1 MKLIQWVVLLLV
13 SAMAVGCTT
22 QPVSTAPAPAPQLTA
37 AVSEA
42 PAPTATLPAVDLAT
56 VAPAEIPDPTAAFTQ
71 TEVIDP
77 YIDIGAT
84 QTDLQV
90 GDVIT
95 VTGKPMQIGIPY
107 YYLYLRDE
115 GVQDA
120 APVAQI
126 TYQGEFS
133 AGEGKSQVLEL
144 VSAKADI
151 QQVLF
156 VLRASAPGVTTLSIQ
171 ATGEIRLQDGAYSM
185 SGTGSGEIL
194 ISVSE

>member
-13 SAMAVGCTT
+13 SAMAVGGTP
-22 QPVSTAPAPAPQLTA
+22 QPVSTAPAPQLTA

-42 PAPTATLPAVDLAT
+42 PAPTATLPAEDLAT
-56 VAPAEIPDPTAAFTQ
+56 ATPAGIPDPTAAFTQ

-95 VTGKPMQIGIPY
+95 VTGKPMQIGIPS

-144 VSAKADI
+144 VSAKADM

>member
-1 MKLIQWVVLLLV
+1 MKFAHVVGLLLI
-13 SAMAVGCTT
+13 SAMVVGCTT
-22 QPVSTAPAPAPQLTA
+22 QSISPAPSTQLTA
-37 AVSEA
+37 AESEA
-42 PAPTATLPAVDLAT
+42 PAPTATLPAPGLPSAT
-56 VAPAEIPDPTAAFTQ
+56 PAGIPDPTAAFTQ

-77 YIDIGAT
+77 YIDIGAA
-84 QTDLQV
+84 QTVLQV

-95 VTGKPMQIGIPY
+95 VTGKPMQIGLPY
-107 YYLYLRDE
+107 YYLFLRDE
-115 GVQDA
+115 GVQDM

-144 VSAKADI
+144 VSAQADM

-156 VLRASAPGVTTLSIQ
+156 VLRALAPGVTTLSIQ